1 MVSGPWSDAE
11 TEILRRDNAA
21 GISRIETAAKLGRAY
36 QSVLDKAKNSGIS
49 LSLSNRGRPGPDDE
63 TRARWKKIYPRVR
76 DAFLADIAQDVA

>member
-21 GISRIETAAKLGRAY
+21 GISRGETAAKLGRSY
-36 QSVLDKAKNSGIS
+36 QSVLDKAKNSGIAMP
-49 LSLSNRGRPGPDDE
+49 RAKGPRPDDE